1 MKAKIMT
8 WDEFREVCREDA
20 HNWYHSGWESDMITA
35 DDILNEY
42 PEGYF
47 SDDTDDDY
55 DDLSS
60 AFTPAEFAAKTLEYL
75 EEIEEEDAERR
86 LSGR

>member
-20 HNWYHSGWESDMITA
+20 YNWYHSGWTSDKITA

-42 PEGYF
+42 LEGYF

-60 AFTPAEFAAKTLEYL
+60 AFTPAEFAAKTLECL
-75 EEIEEEDAERR
+75 EEIEAEENEEDAE
-86 LSGR
+86 

>member
-20 HNWYHSGWESDMITA
+20 INWHNSGWTSDKITA
-35 DDILNEY
+35 EDILNEY
-42 PEGYF
+42 PEDYF
-47 SDDTDDDY
+47 EDDTADEY
-55 DDLSS
+55 ADLSS

-75 EEIEEEDAERR
+75 EEIEEEDAE
-86 LSGR
+86 

>member
-8 WDEFREVCREDA
+8 WDEFREMCREDA
-20 HNWYHSGWESDMITA
+20 YNWHDSGYKASDLTTE
-35 DDILNEY
+35 DILSEY
-42 PEGYF
+42 DSEYF
-47 SDDTDDDY
+47 GDDTNDDY

-75 EEIEEEDAERR
+75 EEIEEEDAE
-86 LSGR
+86 